1 MNEASGS
8 GDHSESS
15 LLLKSIEGKPFPR
28 RMAAYV
34 RLTGP
39 GWMQS
44 ALTLGGGSLAGS
56 LYLGT
61 LTGYSML
68 WLQPVAMLLGMF
80 MMAAIGYVTLSTGE
94 RPFAVVRDRVNPF
107 LGWSWAIAALV
118 ASMVWALPQYSLA
131 NGVIQQN
138 LLPSVFGPRSAL
150 GESGST
156 LVICGSILLFATLIT
171 WNYARGSLGVRI
183 YDLTLKVMVA
193 VIVVAF
199 FGVVVR
205 LMLVPPAIDIGAVL
219 EGFIPNPM
227 LLLRPADA
235 FTPLLNAIPPDA
247 RAYWTQLIVDR
258 QQEVMA
264 AAFST
269 AVGINMTFLFGYSL
283 LTRRWGPEFRGF
295 MVFDLATGM
304 LIPFVLATTCIT
316 VAAGSQF
323 YGVPVPGLAEVR
335 AAGAA
340 VQPPARQQGEYRR
353 LLVDRLALD
362 TGPASALDPA
372 EVDRRIAGMDP
383 DERTLAAVLVTR
395 DASDL
400 AGAIRP
406 IAGDFVS
413 RIVFG
418 IGVLGMALS
427 TITLMML
434 ICGLVVCE
442 LLGRPQTGWTFRLG
456 SLLGASGALGPFFW
470 SKASF
475 WLAVPTSVIALM
487 LHPIAYITFRVLMN
501 KRRLLG
507 ASMPA
512 GWRRVGSNALMGAAV
527 GIVSAASLYMI
538 VKQTGGWGISFLAV
552 LLVGVGVAE
561 LRSRSRRRPRPGGP
575 APGPVREAVRES
587 GSLVEKM

>member
-1 MNEASGS
+1 MNEPSGS
-8 GDHSESS
+8 GQHSTSS
-15 LLLKSIEGKPFPR
+15 LLRSIEGKPFPR
-28 RMAAYV
+28 RIAAYV

-61 LTGYSML
+61 LTGYGML
-68 WLQPVAMLLGMF
+68 WLQPLAMLLGMF

-94 RPFAVVRDRVNPF
+94 RPFAAVRDRVNPF
-107 LGWSWAIAALV
+107 LGWSWAIASLL

-138 LLPSVFGPRSAL
+138 LLPSLLGPHSAL
-150 GESGST
+150 GERGST

-193 VIVVAF
+193 VIVAAF
-199 FGVVVR
+199 FGVVLR
-205 LMLVPPAIDIGAVL
+205 LMLVPPAIDVGAL
-219 EGFIPNPM
+219 LRGFIPDPT

-235 FTPLLNAIPPDA
+235 FVPLLDAIPPEA
-247 RAYWTQLIVDR
+247 RAYWTHLIVDR

-295 MVFDLATGM
+295 MIFDLATGM

-323 YGVPVPGLAEVR
+323 YGVPVPGLA
-335 AAGAA
+335 GARSADVA
-340 VQPPARQQGEYRR
+340 VQPPARQVSEYRR
-353 LLVDRLALD
+353 LLTDRLALD
-362 TGPASALDPA
+362 AGPASVLDPA
-372 EVDRRIAGMDP
+372 EIDRRVAGMDP
-383 DERTLAAVLVTR
+383 DERTLAALLVTR

-400 AGAIRP
+400 ASAIRP
-406 IAGDFVS
+406 IAGDFIS
-413 RIVFG
+413 RVVFG

-442 LLGRPQTGWTFRLG
+442 VLGRPQNGWTFRLG

-487 LHPIAYITFRVLMN
+487 LLPIAYVTFLVMMN
-501 KRRLLG
+501 RRRLLG

-512 GWRRVGSNALMGAAV
+512 GWQRVGWNTLMGTAV
-527 GIVSAASLYMI
+527 TVVSAASLFMI
-538 VKQTGGWGISFLAV
+538 VKQTGAWGVSLLAL

-561 LRSRSRRRPRPGGP
+561 LRARDRARPEEP
-575 APGPVREAVRES
+575 ALAPVREAALES
-587 GSLVEKM
+587 GSVLEKL